1 MKKIFLF
8 TLLITLIF
16 SASVRNCE
24 AKDVWVSYWAS
35 KNIDV
40 YVIED
45 TVVNTSS
52 GDYASFTV
60 STKRVRDGELLKF
73 VNWEFLKYKNDMWR
87 YETNTMDGR
96 HTTVVIP
103 KNGVF
108 EFCMQKLGLS
118 YQIRGNYYY

>member
-8 TLLITLIF
+8 TLLSALIF
-16 SASVRNCE
+16 STSVRNCE
-24 AKDVWVSYWAS
+24 AKDVWVSHWAS

-52 GDYASFTV
+52 GDYTSFTV

-73 VNWEFLKYKNDMWR
+73 VNWEFLKYKDDMWR